1 MALFPA
7 GDTEPDEFR
16 TWHITFNMQSWF
28 LYALQGAFALMSSEG
43 NWDTFGDATA
53 DFAADIA
60 RDMMLT
66 FKPGVNMIGVCVP
79 FAGDTANIP
88 PEGLYCDGSSLLR
101 ADYPDLFTTIGT
113 NWCSVDGTHFN
124 IPDLRGVTVIGAGS
138 GSGLT
143 PRSLASITG
152 EEAHT
157 LTVAEMPTHNHAIQ
171 DFLMTGTAVP
181 PPLDAGA
188 EIPHLINTTANEG
201 GGGSHNNMQPS
212 TALNYYII
220 AKA

>member
-79 FAGDTANIP
+79 FAGDTSNIP
-88 PEGLYCDGSSLLR
+88 AEGLYCDGSSLLR

-113 NWCSVDGTHFN
+113 NWGSVDGTHFN
-124 IPDLRGVTVIGAGS
+124 IPDLRGVTVIGAGA

-143 PRSLASITG
+143 PRSLASNTG
-152 EEAHT
+152 EETHT
-157 LTVAEMPTHNHAIQ
+157 LTTAEMPSHLHDGVPILTS
-171 DFLMTGTAVP
+171 TAAGLEPALASVQVP
-181 PPLDAGA
+181 
-188 EIPHLINTTANEG
+188 IVTANTGLTG